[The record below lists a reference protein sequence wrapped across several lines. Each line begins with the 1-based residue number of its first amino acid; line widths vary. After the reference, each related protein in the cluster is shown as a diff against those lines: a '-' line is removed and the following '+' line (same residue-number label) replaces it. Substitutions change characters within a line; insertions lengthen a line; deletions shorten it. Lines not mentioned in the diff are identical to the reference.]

1 MILRTEEILDAVTVM
16 KQLLSSSF
24 KNSTN
29 TLLQLKADKTKLVF
43 HMSDSTYDVKFS
55 APSTEEMNATIDAD
69 LFLSLIPKISTE
81 TIELEIENNTLLV
94 KSSGVYK
101 FPLVYKNDQIYEI
114 ADIPINNVTKT
125 WTVDG
130 NLLNSILV
138 NNSKQLSL
146 GVVTSPVQRLF
157 YVDREGAV
165 TFTTGACVNKFDF
178 GADVKILLPETAVKS
193 FSLFKGKSVEAT
205 LGYDPVSE
213 SFMQPKIMLKTDNL
227 TCTYILP
234 FDDASLASFPVDN
247 IRKLA
252 LDTYENSIVLSCE
265 ELEGTFDRISVFADR
280 SSSKNILFEFT
291 KNLLTI
297 ATLDG
302 EVKEQIYTNDY
313 VKQDCKFIVDLRD
326 LKYTVVASAS
336 KHTTL
341 NFNSESPAIV
351 FNTLGVYHVIPTLQ
365 ED

>member
-29 TLLQLKADKTKLVF
+29 TLLQLKTDQNKLMF

-55 APSTEEMNATIDAD
+55 VPCNEEMNATIDAD
-69 LFLSLIPKISTE
+69 LFLSLIPKITSE
-81 TIELEIENNTLLV
+81 TIELEIKDNILLV

-101 FPLVYKNDQIYEI
+101 FPLVYKNDVIFEI
-114 ADIPINNVTKT
+114 TDIPIDNVTKV

-130 NLLNSILV
+130 NILNSILV
-138 NNSKQLSL
+138 NNSKQLTL
-146 GVVTSPVQRLF
+146 GVITAPVQRLF
-157 YVDREGAV
+157 YVDREGAI

-178 GADVKILLPETAVKS
+178 GADVKVLLPETAVKS
-193 FSLFKGKSVEAT
+193 FSLFKNKQVEAT
-205 LGYDPVSE
+205 LGYDPVSN
-213 SFMQPKIMLKTDNL
+213 SFLQPKIKLKSDNL

-234 FDDASLASFPVDN
+234 FDDSSLASVPVDN
-247 IRKLA
+247 IRKMA
-252 LDTYENSIVLSCE
+252 LDNYENSIVLNCE
-265 ELEGTFDRISVFADR
+265 ELDGTFERISVFADR
-280 SSSKNILFEFT
+280 SSSKNIMFEFD
-291 KNLLTI
+291 KNLVTI
-297 ATLDG
+297 STLDG

-313 VKQDCKFIVDLRD
+313 VANPTKFVVDLRD
-326 LKYTVVASAS
+326 LRYTVVGSS

-341 NFNSESPAIV
+341 NFSPDSPAII
-351 FNTLGVYHVIPTLQ
+351 FNTLGVYHVIPKIQ